1 MTGGKNTMNTKN
13 RIKAFL
19 TAAVMAAAPLAMN
32 IPSAS
37 AEDYIVENGQVL
49 TLFGDVNFDGSV
61 GISDAV
67 QLKRYLLGQIDELGN
82 VKNAD
87 LLADGVI
94 DAFDMVYLRKQ
105 LVGAKKPAGTKLGV
119 KVVDMMTGET
129 LENAEISLNEMNGNI
144 LYPIG
149 DKIST
154 YGEDINYYG
163 LPDDKD
169 YQYFIT
175 VEGLPEGYSESY
187 KKWDHVVT
195 LTVPAGTEEKDIVI
209 RVCADNAVNNVKITQ
224 MDWCQGKEYVGYGN
238 FNVTDTEGNY
248 YYQRNYWGEMALPDG
263 DYHAD
268 FNLFGESVAF
278 IDQSGD
284 FAEMIK
290 GYYPD
295 ADIKDCSQG
304 IDFSVVNGKPDRDL
318 FIDLGPVD
326 GMSNSI
332 NVNCFDSSTGLP
344 LEGVELSLVEASDS
358 YAKTVSWTS
367 DGTTKVFDDLYRT
380 GQYAY
385 DIHVDKVPEG
395 YTAVRTEDWAYFPY
409 VRNFST
415 DINFYFSPVEGEK
428 DLSFSV
434 MTWPDKQPYTGDTT
448 FSILNADKMD
458 NMVLSGIKSGEK
470 FALKDGD
477 YLITANKYDD
487 ADPYCGISVWSELG
501 EELAAEEPGLFDKV
515 FRSDMAMF
523 TVKNGKIEKDIVLYV
538 GEKDKAMAQY
548 EKDLISGEEEI
559 PEEKEE
565 S

>member
-13 RIKAFL
+13 RIKAFI

-175 VEGLPEGYSESY
+175 VEGLPEGYSES
-187 KKWDHVVT
+187 
-195 LTVPAGTEEKDIVI
+195 
-209 RVCADNAVNNVKITQ
+209 
-224 MDWCQGKEYVGYGN
+224 
-238 FNVTDTEGNY
+238 
-248 YYQRNYWGEMALPDG
+248 
-263 DYHAD
+263 
-268 FNLFGESVAF
+268 
-278 IDQSGD
+278 
-284 FAEMIK
+284 
-290 GYYPD
+290 
-295 ADIKDCSQG
+295 
-304 IDFSVVNGKPDRDL
+304 
-318 FIDLGPVD
+318 
-326 GMSNSI
+326 
-332 NVNCFDSSTGLP
+332 
-344 LEGVELSLVEASDS
+344 
-358 YAKTVSWTS
+358 
-367 DGTTKVFDDLYRT
+367 
-380 GQYAY
+380 
-385 DIHVDKVPEG
+385 
-395 YTAVRTEDWAYFPY
+395 
-409 VRNFST
+409 
-415 DINFYFSPVEGEK
+415 
-428 DLSFSV
+428 
-434 MTWPDKQPYTGDTT
+434 
-448 FSILNADKMD
+448 
-458 NMVLSGIKSGEK
+458 
-470 FALKDGD
+470 
-477 YLITANKYDD
+477 
-487 ADPYCGISVWSELG
+487 
-501 EELAAEEPGLFDKV
+501 
-515 FRSDMAMF
+515 
-523 TVKNGKIEKDIVLYV
+523 
-538 GEKDKAMAQY
+538 
-548 EKDLISGEEEI
+548 
-559 PEEKEE
+559 
-565 S
+565 